1 MLLQGESGI
10 GERAAAGEELGE
22 VAALEILRD
31 GVPDRNEERTVVSLQ
46 QERDVRREPLN
57 FNGSGRASDP
67 RSAPEDRFQN
77 VARQS
82 LPRPESR

>member
-57 FNGSGRASDP
+57 FSGSGRALDP
-67 RSAPEDRFQN
+67 RSAPEGRFQN
-77 VARQS
+77 VV
-82 LPRPESR
+82 